1 MNLASLNLSHILSFA
16 GGGLLVLGMTTVS
29 QSHAQSPGHVYELR
43 MYHTNEGKLD
53 AVVARFRDHTVDIFK
68 RHNMK
73 SIGYFVPQDSPDSK
87 NLLIYVLEH
96 PSRAEADK
104 NWAAFQADPE
114 WQKVR
119 AASEANGALVAKIDR
134 YFMNPT
140 DFSALK

>member
-1 MNLASLNLSHILSFA
+1 MNLSHLLSFI
-16 GGGLLVLGMTTVS
+16 GGGLLVVGMTTVS
-29 QSHAQSPGHVYELR
+29 QSRAQSPNRVYELR
-43 MYHTNEGKLD
+43 MYHANEGKLD
-53 AVVARFRDHTVDIFK
+53 EVVARFRDHTVAIFN

-73 SIGYFVPQDSPDSK
+73 SVGYFVPQDAPESK

-96 PSRAEADK
+96 PSRQEADK

-119 AASEANGALVAKIDR
+119 AASEANGALVGKIDR

-140 DFSALK
+140 DFSGLK

>member
-1 MNLASLNLSHILSFA
+1 MKLSHLVSFA
-16 GGGLLVLGMTTVS
+16 GGGLLMFGVGIVAQTR
-29 QSHAQSPGHVYELR
+29 AQSPGHVYELR

-73 SIGYFVPQDSPDSK
+73 SVGYFIPQDPPNSG

-96 PSRAEADK
+96 PNRQEADK

-119 AASEANGALVAKIDR
+119 AASEANGALVGKIDR